1 MVNLEQCQN
10 IYYGGCQKEGMQE
23 AKKNCKSAWNGY
35 KACSGKDFQAFFT
48 AELNARCNQAANA
61 YKP

>member
-48 AELNARCNQAANA
+48 GEL
-61 YKP
+61 